1 MNKLKR
7 KVRMAS
13 VGDKGGCTCRN
24 MVFSLVGVLLLAFM
38 PDSGMA
44 ANQADPA
51 APSRKPTEQELM
63 QATAPGYVTPAG
75 MARECLGRLVFDVH
89 APLQWPTRYKDASD
103 TGIFYRSFS
112 EDVFH
117 QGDEIQVGNVRIG
130 VLGPLGKED
139 LAALREAM
147 PQPRIDSLQALLK
160 DDEAELAQLKGQ
172 PTNAKTRQ
180 ASYLAQKSLTGRQA
194 HIKELQSNYQPF
206 DSGLPD
212 SDGYRT
218 SEGSGTVNP
227 ARYSIYRSHLKR
239 GEYVYVFES
248 MQEIRDKDSEAAH
261 GQQFIRFLKSFRPRA
276 TNEVPK
282 DLGLCIPQGF
292 IADDGKTVS
301 AIKQSLRWPDAPG
314 VLYTIS
320 TGNVD
325 PREMKVPFVMATALS
340 GIGAYGTSGEAE
352 AKPFISERIG
362 PRSARIGELTAQ
374 QGGVA
379 LKVSRPGSAPFETYA
394 VFTAYA
400 GWLGTAVLPYILI
413 ELGSRSMEQ
422 APELTLNPPPFK
434 TSYARLETLLKS
446 THLRPSE
453 PAMPELRG
461 LNGTR

>member
-1 MNKLKR
+1 MMIVCLPR
-7 KVRMAS
+7 FAA
-13 VGDKGGCTCRN
+13 CHLAT
-24 MVFSLVGVLLLAFM
+24 LLLFAGAYGE
-38 PDSGMA
+38 GMG

-51 APSRKPTEQELM
+51 APSRKPTAQELM
-63 QATAPGYVTPAG
+63 QATAPGYATPAG

-89 APLQWPTRYKDASD
+89 APVQWPTRYKDASD

-139 LAALREAM
+139 MAALREAM
-147 PQPRIDSLQALLK
+147 PQPRIDRLQALLK
-160 DDEAELAQLKGQ
+160 DDEAELAELKGQ
-172 PTNAKTRQ
+172 PSNAKTRQ

-194 HIKELQSNYQPF
+194 QIKELQSNYQTF

-212 SDGYRT
+212 SDGYRS
-218 SEGSGTVNP
+218 SEGSGTANP
-227 ARYSIYRSHLKR
+227 TRYSIYRTHLKR

-248 MQEIRDKDSEAAH
+248 MQEIRDNNSEAAH
-261 GQQFIRFLKSFRPRA
+261 GQQFIRFLKSFRPRVA
-276 TNEVPK
+276 NEVPK
-282 DLGLCIPQGF
+282 ELGLCIPHGF

-325 PREMKVPFVMATALS
+325 PRALKVPLVQAAATG
-340 GIGAYGTSGEAE
+340 GIGQFGSRGEQE
-352 AKPFISERIG
+352 AKPFIVERIA
-362 PRSARIGELTAQ
+362 PRSVRIGALTAQ

-379 LKVSRPGSAPFETYA
+379 LKVERPGSAPFETYT
-394 VFTAYA
+394 VFTGYA

-422 APELTLNPPPFK
+422 APELKQNPPPFK
-434 TSYARLETLLKS
+434 SSYARLETLLKS
-446 THLRPSE
+446 THLRPTE

-461 LNGTR
+461 LSGTQ

>member
-1 MNKLKR
+1 
-7 KVRMAS
+7 MAS

-63 QATAPGYVTPAG
+63 QATAPRYVTPAG
-75 MARECLGRLVFDVH
+75 MVRECLGRLVFDVH
-89 APLQWPTRYKDASD
+89 APVQWPTRYRDASD

-112 EDVFH
+112 ENVFN
-117 QGDEIQVGNVRIG
+117 QGDEMRVGNVRIG
-130 VLGPLGKED
+130 VLGPLSKEE
-139 LAALREAM
+139 LAEFRARL
-147 PQPRIDSLQALLK
+147 PNPRIARLQELLK
-160 DDEAELAQLKGQ
+160 NDLAELAELKGQ
-172 PTNAKTRQ
+172 PANAKTRQ

-194 HIKELQSNYQPF
+194 QIKELQSNYQPF

-227 ARYSIYRSHLKR
+227 TRYSIYRSHLKR

-248 MQEIRDKDSEAAH
+248 MQEIRDKDSEASH
-261 GQQFIRFLKSFRPRA
+261 GQQFTRFLKSFRPRA
-276 TNEVPK
+276 ANEMPK
-282 DLGLCIPQGF
+282 DLGLCIPHGF

-325 PREMKVPFVMATALS
+325 PREMKVPFVMAAALG

-362 PRSARIGELTAQ
+362 PRSARIGALTAQ

-379 LKVSRPGSAPFETYA
+379 LKVNRPGSKPFETYT
-394 VFTAYA
+394 VFTGYA

-413 ELGSRSMEQ
+413 ELSSRSMEQ
-422 APELTLNPPPFK
+422 APELKQNPSPFK
-434 TSYARLETLLKS
+434 TSYARLEALLKS
-446 THLRPSE
+446 THLRPTE

-461 LNGTR
+461 LNGTQ

>member
-1 MNKLKR
+1 MMIVCLPR
-7 KVRMAS
+7 FAARHLA
-13 VGDKGGCTCRN
+13 T
-24 MVFSLVGVLLLAFM
+24 LLLFAGAYGE
-38 PDSGMA
+38 GMA
-44 ANQADPA
+44 ANQPDPA
-51 APSRKPTEQELM
+51 APSRRPTAQELM
-63 QATAPGYVTPAG
+63 QATAPGYATPAG

-89 APLQWPTRYKDASD
+89 APVQWPTRYKDASD

-139 LAALREAM
+139 MAALREAM
-147 PQPRIDSLQALLK
+147 PQPRIDRLQALLK
-160 DDEAELAQLKGQ
+160 DDEAELAALKGQ
-172 PTNAKTRQ
+172 PANAKTRQ

-194 HIKELQSNYQPF
+194 QIKELQSNYQTF

-212 SDGYRT
+212 SDGYRS
-218 SEGSGTVNP
+218 SEGSGTANP
-227 ARYSIYRSHLKR
+227 TRYSIYRSHLKR

-248 MQEIRDKDSEAAH
+248 MQEIRDNNSEAAH

-276 TNEVPK
+276 ANEVPK
-282 DLGLCIPQGF
+282 ELGLCIPHGF

-301 AIKQSLRWPDAPG
+301 AIQQSLRWPDAPG

-325 PREMKVPFVMATALS
+325 PRALKVPLVQAAATG
-340 GIGAYGTSGEAE
+340 GIGQFGSRGEQE
-352 AKPFISERIG
+352 AKPFIVERIA
-362 PRSARIGELTAQ
+362 PRSVRIGALTAQ

-379 LKVSRPGSAPFETYA
+379 LKVERPGSAPFETYA
-394 VFTAYA
+394 VFTGYA

-422 APELTLNPPPFK
+422 APELKQNPPPFK
-434 TSYARLETLLKS
+434 SSYARLETLLKS
-446 THLRPSE
+446 THLRPTE

-461 LNGTR
+461 LSGTQ